1 MKGLKFI
8 LAALGLILIV
18 LFSYQV
24 VFANEQSCDCE
35 NDQDCDCDS
44 DNNQSC
50 DCDPEE
56 SRKLEGYNSSEHWFR
71 VTIWCTKC
79 GQHRSYI
86 D

>member
-35 NDQDCDCDS
+35 NDQDCNCDS
-44 DNNQSC
+44 DSNQSC
-50 DCDPEE
+50 DCDLEE
-56 SRKLEGYNSSEHWFR
+56 VGSWRDIIPVSTGSE
-71 VTIWCTKC
+71 
-79 GQHRSYI
+79 
-86 D
+86 